1 MYAFAENNDSVPNC
15 RSPNILI
22 ATYFIIA
29 LFAYLASSAIRGTV
43 ISLDLLTIT
52 AMLFFLQELD
62 RAKHEIPEAEN
73 D

>member
-15 RSPNILI
+15 RSPNILV
-22 ATYFIIA
+22 ATYFIA

-52 AMLFFLQELD
+52 AMWFLLQELD
-62 RAKHEIPEAEN
+62 RAKHEIPEADN